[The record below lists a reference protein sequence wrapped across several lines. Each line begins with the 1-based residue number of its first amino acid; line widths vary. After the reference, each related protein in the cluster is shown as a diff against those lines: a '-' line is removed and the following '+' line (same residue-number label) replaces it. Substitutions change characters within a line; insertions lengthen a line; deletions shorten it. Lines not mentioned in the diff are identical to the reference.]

1 MKFSIIL
8 KKIKVNRKTTGLI
21 EQDQLPMLR
30 ETWLAGS
37 LDGKALEPNGGFSRT
52 QCLITGNSNIPF
64 FVG

>member
-30 ETWLAGS
+30 VANTTA
-37 LDGKALEPNGGFSRT
+37 
-52 QCLITGNSNIPF
+52 
-64 FVG
+64 